1 MDNNMT
7 IAVNLDEALFLRSAL
22 TIALKQTSKEDLEL
36 FWADANIPSLIKQLD
51 IVIDVLFLEG
61 SKK

>member
-36 FWADANIPSLIKQLD
+36 VWEDADIPNLIKQLD
-51 IVIDVLFLEG
+51 IIIDVLFLG
-61 SKK
+61 RSKK

>member
-1 MDNNMT
+1 MDNVMN

-22 TIALKQTSKEDLEL
+22 TIALRQTSKEDLEL
-36 FWADANIPSLIKQLD
+36 VWSDANIPNLIRQLD

-61 SKK
+61 GKK

>member
-1 MDNNMT
+1 MDNNMN

-22 TIALKQTSKEDLEL
+22 TIALKQTNKEELEI
-36 FWADANIPSLIKQLD
+36 FWPGADIPSIIKQLD

-61 SKK
+61 GNK

>member
-1 MDNNMT
+1 MDNNMN

-22 TIALKQTSKEDLEL
+22 TIALKHTSKEDLEL
-36 FWADANIPSLIKQLD
+36 FWSNADIPNLIKQLD

-61 SKK
+61 GSK

>member
-22 TIALKQTSKEDLEL
+22 TITLKKTSQENLKIY
-36 FWADANIPSLIKQLD
+36 WAKADIPNLIRQLD
-51 IVIDVLFLEG
+51 TVIDVLFLEG
-61 SKK
+61 GNK

>member
-22 TIALKQTSKEDLEL
+22 TIALKQTNKEDLKVY
-36 FWADANIPSLIKQLD
+36 WAEADIPSLIKQLD

-61 SKK
+61 GSK

>member
-1 MDNNMT
+1 MDNNMN

-22 TIALKQTSKEDLEL
+22 TIALKQTSKEDLEI
-36 FWADANIPSLIKQLD
+36 FWSDADIPNLIKQLD

-61 SKK
+61 GSK

>member
-22 TIALKQTSKEDLEL
+22 TIALRQTSKEDLEIY
-36 FWADANIPSLIKQLD
+36 WAEADIPSLIKQLD

-61 SKK
+61 GNK

>member
-1 MDNNMT
+1 MDNAMN

-22 TIALKQTSKEDLEL
+22 TIALKQTSKEDLKV
-36 FWADANIPSLIKQLD
+36 FWAEADIPNLIRQLD

-61 SKK
+61 RNK

>member
-1 MDNNMT
+1 MDNNMNM
-7 IAVNLDEALFLRSAL
+7 AVNLDEALFLRSAL

-36 FWADANIPSLIKQLD
+36 VWADADIPNLIKQLD
-51 IVIDVLFLEG
+51 IIIDVLFLAG

>member
-22 TIALKQTSKEDLEL
+22 TIALKQTSAEDLEI
-36 FWADANIPSLIKQLD
+36 FWSGADIPNLIKQLD
-51 IVIDVLFLEG
+51 IVIDVLFLDG
-61 SKK
+61 GNK

>member
-1 MDNNMT
+1 MDNNMN

-36 FWADANIPSLIKQLD
+36 FWADANIPSLIRQLD

>member
-1 MDNNMT
+1 MDNNMN

-22 TIALKQTSKEDLEL
+22 TIALKQTSKEDLEI
-36 FWADANIPSLIKQLD
+36 FWAEADIPSIIKQLD

-61 SKK
+61 GKT

>member
-1 MDNNMT
+1 MDNNMN

-36 FWADANIPSLIKQLD
+36 FWSDADIPNLIKQLD

-61 SKK
+61 GSK

>member
-36 FWADANIPSLIKQLD
+36 VWEDADIPNLIKQLD
-51 IVIDVLFLEG
+51 IVIDVLFLAG
-61 SKK
+61 GKK